1 MAVLKGANLAL
12 RFLLELCLLAA
23 VGYWGFHVGGGTLVK
38 VVLGISAPVLVAVVW
53 GTFMA
58 PKARVRL
65 PRSAALGAE
74 IAIFGLGVLALVA
87 AGQPSLAWMF
97 AAVAALSRL
106 LIAVWGQES
115 ISHGYREAVTGR

>member
-65 PRSAALGAE
+65 PRWPHLGAE